1 MGKHDRCCVGICN
14 KDQRYPHLFVKRG
27 HVEGNLIWHR
37 FPRDPKKLKSKR
49 EGIKGGL
56 EFFNLYMF

>member
-14 KDQRYPHLFVKRG
+14 KVQRYPHLSVKRV

-37 FPRDPKKLKSKR
+37 FPCDPKKFDNLKGRVLR
-49 EGIKGGL
+49 EDL
-56 EFFNLYMF
+56 NSLTFNL